1 MILAGQQGFRVIGEM
16 YKDGL
21 MSLEPFALLYGTMQ
35 DVALYDS
42 WVLVVKIWS
51 SIHQYHIS
59 FYSWYHYSLLPNQC

>member
-42 WVLVVKIWS
+42 WVLVV
-51 SIHQYHIS
+51 
-59 FYSWYHYSLLPNQC
+59 